1 MHRIDVRKLADEASF
16 NRFHALVLFWG
27 VLILVLDGYDLA
39 VVGAALPSIMKDMGV
54 EATKAG
60 FMVSSALFGMMF
72 GAIFFGTLADKL
84 GRPLMIAVC
93 VALFSVFTATAGLT
107 HEPLTFSIARF
118 VAGLGIGGVLPIVT
132 AQMAEFA
139 PRRIRARLV
148 TLVFAGYSVGG
159 VLVALIGK
167 QLIAAYGWQSMFYVA
182 GAPVLFIPLLLKT
195 MPESMPFLIKN
206 QRYDDLRKV
215 AKKLVPEYDLHETF
229 AAPTDDRAS
238 DASVSML
245 FSDGRG
251 LSTVMIWIAFVTG
264 LFMVYSLSSW
274 LTKLMAMAGHSL
286 GSALTFVLIFNVGA
300 MIGAVLGGWL
310 GDRLNIKYVLIGFYA
325 TGALSLTLMGYTKST
340 ELLYLV
346 VFIVGASTLGT
357 QLLAYAYAGEYYPMA
372 VRSTGVGFASGLG
385 RLGAVCAPVVIGT
398 LVAMKLPLEQNFMA
412 IALAGLI
419 GMVAVSLINQR
430 SSAATHVYNAV
441 AGAERAGTVSDVS
454 ERHAPAIGS
463 GGQGG
468 FQATA
473 RFETDVHVTGRTP
486 SRSRKEF

>member
-27 VLILVLDGYDLA
+27 VLILILDGYDLA

-84 GRPLMIAVC
+84 GRPSMIAVC

-107 HEPLTFSIARF
+107 HEPVTFSIARF

-195 MPESMPFLIKN
+195 MPESMPFLIKK

-215 AKKLVPEYDLHETF
+215 AKKLVPEYDLQEHETF
-229 AAPTDDRAS
+229 AVPTDDRAS
-238 DASVSML
+238 DASVSRL

-357 QLLAYAYAGEYYPMA
+357 QLLAYAYAGEFYPMA
-372 VRSTGVGFASGLG
+372 IRSTGVGFASGLG

-419 GMVAVSLINQR
+419 GMVAVLLIDQR
-430 SSAATHVYNAV
+430 LSAAAQVFNAV

-454 ERHAPAIGS
+454 EVHAPAH
-463 GGQGG
+463 
-468 FQATA
+468 
-473 RFETDVHVTGRTP
+473 R
-486 SRSRKEF
+486 